1 MTHDAGG
8 GVFAA
13 SAAAVSAMLIAV
25 NYSANHSLVDGLHA
39 S

>member
-13 SAAAVSAMLIAV
+13 SAAAVSAMLIVV
-25 NYSANHSLVDGLHA
+25 NHSANHALEDGLYA